1 MHVCVVG
8 AGVVGVTTAFYLS
21 QQGHTVTVIDRENEV
36 AACASFGNGG
46 QLSYSFT
53 DALAKPDFVATIPA
67 LLAGRDRGSRVRI
80 SPAMLPWGLRFLLQ
94 CTAKRARENTLAVL
108 QTAMRSAKL
117 MRDMTDLL
125 TFDFSHRAAGKLVLL
140 SNANEMQSARAATT
154 IKNQHGCDTRILDRS
169 EALELEPALASFR
182 SAIVGAVYSAGD
194 EVADARLFTL
204 GLKQWLI
211 DNASVTFELGQTVT
225 RLCTTGDRVDAVMVG
240 QQPIKADATIV
251 CGGAWSSGLLHP
263 LGVDPQIYPV
273 RGYSV
278 TLPPHPSSPTVSITA
293 LKQRIVF
300 SRINGDMRIAGFAD
314 FQGLKKD
321 DDKRRIDA
329 LMDVAQT
336 TAPLA
341 AKFSA
346 TQQNHWG
353 GFRPMT
359 PNGQPRVGRTKLDG
373 LFLNTGHGMLGWT
386 LACASG
392 YDVAAAVSQTRH

>member
-21 QQGHTVTVIDRENEV
+21 QQGHTVTVVDREIEV
-36 AACASFGNGG
+36 AAGASFGNGG

-53 DALAKPDFVATIPA
+53 DALAKPEFIAKIPA
-67 LLAGRDRGSRVRI
+67 ILAGRDRGSKVRFA
-80 SPAMLPWGLRFLLQ
+80 PAMLPWGFRFLAQ

-108 QTAMRSAKL
+108 RTAMRSAQL
-117 MRDMTDLL
+117 MQKMQDILP
-125 TFDFSHRAAGKLVLL
+125 FDYSHRAAGKLVLL
-140 SNANEMQSARAATT
+140 SDDRELQSARAATQL
-154 IKNQHGCDTRILDRS
+154 KNQHGCDAQVLHRD
-169 EALELEPALASFR
+169 EALSLEPALAEFR
-182 SAIVGAVYSAGD
+182 SPFVGAVYSAGD

-204 GLKQWLI
+204 GLKQWLTK
-211 DNASVTFELGQTVT
+211 NAAVTFKLGQPVT
-225 RLCTTGDRVDAVMVG
+225 HLWESGGRVEAILLG
-240 QQPIKADATIV
+240 SEQISADAIIV
-251 CGGAWSSGLLHP
+251 CGGAWSSKLLRP

-278 TLPPHPSSPTVSITA
+278 TLPPGPSSPAISLTA

-314 FQGLKKD
+314 FQGLNTD
-321 DDKRRIDA
+321 NDLNRTGA
-329 LMDVAQT
+329 LLDVAQNT
-336 TAPLA
+336 GPLA
-341 AKFSA
+341 ANFSA
-346 TQQNHWG
+346 AEQHRWG

-359 PNGQPRVGRTKLDG
+359 PDGQPRVGKTKLNG

-392 YDVAAAVSQTRH
+392 YDVAAAVSQSTH